1 MSDDYDAADHRGGR
15 AALQF
20 FICACAVFAIAAA
33 ALSIHGSVF
42 PDEASAETI
51 DDQLNRMQ
59 SESDRNQHAAA
70 EST

>member
-1 MSDDYDAADHRGGR
+1 MPDYDAADHRVGTP
-15 AALQF
+15 ALQF
-20 FICACAVFAIAAA
+20 FICASVILVFAGA
-33 ALSIHGSVF
+33 ALSIHSNFF
-42 PDEASAETI
+42 PGEAAAETI